1 LAKSLLAEVAH
12 GRDLSPRASTVDP
25 FDSWKILLTP
35 PAFASYFLPW
45 IGKDLERC
53 SGFRSPGIAY
63 RRWSG
68 EESPAERRSLF
79 IMLASISLT
88 SAAPVRRFGWM
99 GATHGWCFVLS
110 GLWLISAGWAQEFDW
125 SGPGFVLLQNGNVLQ
140 GSEVRSQGKSV
151 VIRLDQTGEVSVPAT
166 QIVTIGTDV
175 SALYQHQWNAMRRWE
190 PGDHFQLAKWCIR
203 NGLIEEAYAHY
214 LQLKESSGAHSKFKQ
229 FESELRQSLLQDPSM
244 QAALRAA
251 APPASQRDQVVPA
264 LAEKALTTVSPELSQ
279 PAPAAFVGGSK
290 ASQDYFRRQIQPF
303 LAMRCGQAG
312 CHGAYGQNDFHVAR
326 SGSLLGRPA
335 HEISYESALKCIDGG
350 PIEQTIL
357 WNKATTK
364 HGTQVMA
371 GLDAKITAELALLER
386 LRAWHRT
393 WHTGGSAAP
402 VTAAV
407 HTMPPLIVS
416 PPSPHRVAAQRPP
429 RAASPTSE
437 QPILASHVEE
447 EGQGSPIVSDPYH
460 LPDVGHELLWLE
472 REIAKLEK
480 IESSRRAPAANRHDP
495 EEYHRL
501 YLNPLRVPSS
511 TEAEPAPHP

>member
-1 LAKSLLAEVAH
+1 
-12 GRDLSPRASTVDP
+12 
-25 FDSWKILLTP
+25 
-35 PAFASYFLPW
+35 
-45 IGKDLERC
+45 
-53 SGFRSPGIAY
+53 
-63 RRWSG
+63 
-68 EESPAERRSLF
+68 
-79 IMLASISLT
+79 MLASIFLPSL
-88 SAAPVRRFGWM
+88 APFRRFGWSWS
-99 GATHGWCFVLS
+99 TRGWCIFLS
-110 GLWLISAGWAQEFDW
+110 GLWLVSASWAQEFDW
-125 SGPGFVLLQNGNVLQ
+125 SGPGCVLLQNGNVLQ
-140 GSEVRSQGKSV
+140 GREVRSQGRSV

-175 SALYQHQWNAMRRWE
+175 RALYQHQWNAMRRWE

-214 LQLKESSGAHSKFKQ
+214 LQLKASSGGHSKFKQ

-251 APPASQRDQVVPA
+251 APLASPSEQGVPA
-264 LAEKALTTVSPELSQ
+264 HAEKALTTVSAELSKQ
-279 PAPAAFVGGSK
+279 APVAPVGVSK

-312 CHGAYGQNDFHVAR
+312 CHGAYGQNAFHVAR

-335 HEISYESALKCIDGG
+335 HELSFESALKFIDGG
-350 PIEQTIL
+350 PIEQTLL

-393 WHTGGSAAP
+393 WHTAGAAPP
-402 VTAAV
+402 VTASV
-407 HTMPPLIVS
+407 HTLPPLVVS
-416 PPSPHRVAAQRPP
+416 PPSPLRVAAQRPP
-429 RAASPTSE
+429 SAASTAND
-437 QPILASHVEE
+437 QPILAAHVEE
-447 EGQGSPIVSDPYH
+447 QGQGTPIVSDPYH

-480 IESSRRAPAANRHDP
+480 IESSRRAPAINRHDP

-501 YLNPLRVPSS
+501 YLNPLRVPSA
-511 TEAEPAPHP
+511 AETGPASLP